1 MNSSFRKNGLRF
13 VFVSLILV
21 VSNSCQKPADKEA
34 YLQNFRDFVE
44 RVKKYHDDYTKGD
57 WEWADKRFTQYSDK
71 WYDDFKEELTSNE
84 KIEVLTLKL
93 EYQNLKEPSVISDLL
108 KSLKREDVDEIKD
121 KIDEY
126 IEKDLDED
134 VEKVMDGLKEIG
146 DSAVKVVEDILEEID
161 NRF

>member
-1 MNSSFRKNGLRF
+1 MNSSFRLI
-13 VFVSLILV
+13 FVSLILV
-21 VSNSCQKPADKEA
+21 VSNGCQKPADKEA

-44 RVKKYHDDYTKGD
+44 RVKKYHDDYRKAD
-57 WEWADKRFTQYSDK
+57 WEWADKRFAQYSDK
-71 WYDDFKEELTSNE
+71 WYNDFKEELTTNE

-108 KSLKREDVDEIKD
+108 KGLKREDIDEIKD

-126 IEKDLDED
+126 IEKDFDED
-134 VEKVMDGLKEIG
+134 VEQVMDGLMEIG